1 MALKEHLSMF
11 SFTLMIHF
19 AAFNNKFMFL
29 RRQEV
34 EGIQKIIE
42 LICNI
47 SKNIVTDMLTA
58 VSLENS
64 KLYILYKH
72 F

>member
-1 MALKEHLSMF
+1 MALKKHLSMF

-19 AAFNNKFMFL
+19 AAINNKFMFI

-64 KLYILYKH
+64 KLYILYKL
-72 F
+72 